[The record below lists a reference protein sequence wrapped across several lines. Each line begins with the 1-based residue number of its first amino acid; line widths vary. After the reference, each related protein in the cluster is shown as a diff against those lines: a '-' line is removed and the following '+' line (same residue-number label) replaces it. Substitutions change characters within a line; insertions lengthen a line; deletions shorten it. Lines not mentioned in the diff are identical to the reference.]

1 MHGCERRPDPD
12 DRREDLVFEIDPE
25 TGIGRWRPERSWR
38 ESIWAAPFVGL
49 AELVSDIRHQRLT
62 TAEALFLLVLA
73 AIIINGLR

>member
-1 MHGCERRPDPD
+1 MRAGEEQPGHEH
-12 DRREDLVFEIDPE
+12 REQLVFEIDPE

-49 AELVSDIRHQRLT
+49 AELVSDLRHKRLT
-62 TAEALFLLVLA
+62 SAEWLFLLVLA